1 VKKTN
6 MEFMVGGFILIAL
19 FIVIAGV
26 LWLKS
31 STLTR
36 SMVEYTVI
44 FPNIGML
51 SEGDP
56 VMVNGVRKGV
66 VGNINLVGS
75 KVAVVMRIDKNIP
88 LTDSSTVTAQNIGLM
103 GERMVG
109 VQLSDRGKRLTPSRK
124 GTITTING
132 RFDSG
137 IAEAVGMVG
146 TALNDVRA
154 LIADVASIVD
164 STVGDTAFFRTFH
177 HIVARLDTVTILAQS
192 LVANNRAKIDRS
204 LSNIAT
210 VTADIT
216 GLLNENKA
224 QLNTIVRNGTQLS
237 SGAVTIVGKVDS
249 LTTSLQ
255 TMVTKIQQG
264 QGSIGLLMTDEQF
277 YRDLKK
283 SVADLDSLVNEVQ
296 TDGLKLRLKLGFKK
310 EKKKAQ

>member
-1 VKKTN
+1 
-6 MEFMVGGFILIAL
+6 
-19 FIVIAGV
+19 
-26 LWLKS
+26 
-31 STLTR
+31 
-36 SMVEYTVI
+36 
-44 FPNIGML
+44 
-51 SEGDP
+51 
-56 VMVNGVRKGV
+56 
-66 VGNINLVGS
+66 
-75 KVAVVMRIDKNIP
+75 
-88 LTDSSTVTAQNIGLM
+88 M

-109 VQLSDRGKRLTPSRK
+109 VQLADRGKRLMPSRK
-124 GTITTING
+124 GAITTING

-177 HIVARLDTVTILAQS
+177 HIVARLDTVTVLAQS

-204 LSNIAT
+204 FSNIAT

-255 TMVTKIQQG
+255 TMVAKIQQG

-283 SVADLDSLVNEVQ
+283 SVADLDSLVSEVQ